1 MCFSGWKRPW
11 KKKQKEKRT
20 KERERETFKGKPP
33 LTVNFNQKCLI
44 ISNAKKMVEQEIPIE
59 KLSEKKEN
67 VMAKTIWI
75 WCQLGAVKKGSND
88 QKPKVALD
96 SFLIVNLLTKVV
108 LFGDH

>member
-1 MCFSGWKRPW
+1 MFTKPQSECALVDEKDRE
-11 KKKQKEKRT
+11 KKQKEKRT

-67 VMAKTIWI
+67 VMAKTI
-75 WCQLGAVKKGSND
+75 
-88 QKPKVALD
+88 
-96 SFLIVNLLTKVV
+96 
-108 LFGDH
+108 